1 MPNKNLPNK
10 NLKNT
15 KSYRKGIVQQRN
27 YVLNDVAALKK
38 KMRAEGKKHEVS
50 IGKEASNI
58 TIPMEASSSC
68 L

>member
-27 YVLNDVAALKK
+27 YVLNKK
-38 KMRAEGKKHEVS
+38 KMRAEGKKHEMS

-58 TIPMEASSSC
+58 TIPMEASSSR